1 MYGAREDKGR
11 KIAMKRLVRGEKGY
25 ILIAALLVL
34 VVVGLIS
41 GPVLSYMVSGLRAGH
56 VFETGAAEL
65 YAADAGW
72 ENAVLRIQ
80 RNIDLPTVCNDTQP
94 LPQMNVNNKGVAVNI
109 TLVTNTSGR
118 LYWITSTATTG
129 NNSLTTIE
137 SYVKYTLGSDLN
149 IFSGALASQT
159 SITLAKG
166 STVNGDVYYC
176 NATSISKTDVYGNW
190 TYEGCGEFPPQSE
203 NVAFADAFKTLAMKG
218 PTYPTGRSISNNG
231 ELVGSAYII
240 GNLDI
245 SAGNIV
251 LNGTVYVTGTINA
264 ESDLVVTGSG
274 SIIAGG
280 LINFKKDLTYNV
292 TGDSIIMSIYG
303 GIDIDK
309 APGINALL
317 YAPNGLINFKKEAL
331 VTGGVVGRTID
342 ASKVGSFTFIPKTSW
357 DFPGGLPGSY
367 TIETYSVS
375 RLS

>member
-1 MYGAREDKGR
+1 
-11 KIAMKRLVRGEKGY
+11 MKRLVRGEKGY

-34 VVVGLIS
+34 VLVGLIS

-80 RNIDLPTVCNDTQP
+80 RNIDLPTVCNHTQP

-149 IFSGALASQT
+149 IFSGALASQST
-159 SITLAKG
+159 ITLGKD

-176 NATSISKTDVYGNW
+176 GGGNITAGGNW
-190 TYEGCGEFPPQSE
+190 TYQGCGAFPSQTE
-203 NVAFADAFKTLAMKG
+203 NQAFAQAFKDEALKGGTWPSTDIKSDTPLGPKYIDGDLTISKDVTITLAG
-218 PTYPTGRSISNNG
+218 
-231 ELVGSAYII
+231 V
-240 GNLDI
+240 
-245 SAGNIV
+245 
-251 LNGTVYVTGTINA
+251 VYVKGYIRCENTLTIKG
-264 ESDLVVTGSG
+264 TGSLVAQ
-274 SIIAGG
+274 SYIYLSKLA
-280 LINFKKDLTYNV
+280 DYSV
-292 TGDSIIMSIYG
+292 TGDSIIMSLNG
-303 GIDIDK
+303 DITLKKSD
-309 APGINALL
+309 PGDELSLNALI
-317 YAPNGLINFKKEAL
+317 YAPDGAIAFDKDMT
-331 VTGGVVGRTID
+331 VIGGVVGKSIQAD
-342 ASKVGSFTFIPKTSW
+342 KEGSFTYVPKTSW
-357 DFPGGLPGSY
+357 DFPSGLPGSY
-367 TIETYSVS
+367 TVETYDVS